1 MTNFNSPISKTI
13 NIILNNNKLNQ
24 QITNMFVSRFLGKSQ
39 TATRFSNTIAKSVLA
54 APSRSYY
61 KDNVLMPREQ
71 GEYYADPMDV
81 AERVVRLVALH
92 DNCSDPAQVSLNQS
106 FGACGLNA
114 LDMCEVFIGCER
126 EFDLEIS
133 EEDCEAM
140 ETVND
145 LVEFLARHPSTK

>member
-1 MTNFNSPISKTI
+1 MLMQRFSQRATALKFLATAPRMTALAP
-13 NIILNNNKLNQ
+13 
-24 QITNMFVSRFLGKSQ
+24 
-39 TATRFSNTIAKSVLA
+39 TRF
-54 APSRSYY
+54 YY

-92 DNCSDPAQVSLNQS
+92 DSCKDPSAVALNQS
-106 FGACGLNA
+106 FNQLGLNA

-140 ETVND
+140 MTVND
-145 LVEFLARHPSTK
+145 LVEHLARHPSTK

>member
-1 MTNFNSPISKTI
+1 
-13 NIILNNNKLNQ
+13 
-24 QITNMFVSRFLGKSQ
+24 MFTARLLAQRPATLATTSMMR
-39 TATRFSNTIAKSVLA
+39 ATRMLTMAS
-54 APSRSYY
+54 SRSYY

-81 AERVVRLVALH
+81 AERVVRLIALH
-92 DNCSDPAQVSLNQS
+92 DNCKDPAAVSLGAT
-106 FGACGLNA
+106 FGQVGLNA

-140 ETVND
+140 TTVNC
-145 LVEFLARHPSTK
+145 LVEHLARHPSTK